1 MNDKIDEKIFLERL
15 SNLDNYEKTF
25 LLKLKRKY
33 DYYNIAFKSDDD
45 MRKAEDDIYKVG
57 DVTLSDNKRVIVE
70 LSRIIN
76 TIDNKNEKKYISS
89 AEINNI
95 KTKIKEISNFNS
107 ELNNNA
113 YDEVIINKFKKN
125 ISYMQIILG
134 LNTNFFKATIDLFR
148 DYYRNIMIDKE
159 SKKVL

>member
-76 TIDNKNEKKYISS
+76 TLDNKNEKKYISS